1 MSFLDFGGSSA
12 RSQYE
17 SDLSKARAEMQ
28 KFERQYQNF
37 EFDVENPY
45 EDMENVYEDMTVNL
59 QAARFSQQALAQQ
72 QANILQGL
80 RGAAGESGAAG
91 LATALSRQA
100 TVATQQIAVDIGEQE
115 QAIQKMQTDYQ
126 AQLDQ
131 MIRGADFEM
140 DVRQQQL
147 EFDRLQTMYGMSMEE
162 IASIRNA
169 ESQRQAGNESL
180 FGQILGGVAEVG
192 GAMILAASDRDYK
205 KNIKK
210 IGKSSSGINIY
221 QFEYKDKSKGE
232 GVYQG
237 VISDDLPT
245 SVRKKAIKTD
255 KDGNDVVDYSIIDVE
270 FKRIK

>member
-12 RSQYE
+12 RDQYE
-17 SDLSKARAEMQ
+17 SDLARARSDMQ
-28 KFERQYQNF
+28 NFERQFQNF

-45 EDMENVYEDMTVNL
+45 EDLENVYEDMTVNL

-100 TVATQQIAVDIGEQE
+100 ATATQQMAIDIGEQE
-115 QAIQKMQTDYQ
+115 QAIEKMQADYQ
-126 AQLDQ
+126 AQIDQ
-131 MIRGADFEM
+131 MIRGADFEL

-162 IASIRNA
+162 VASIRNA
-169 ESQRQAGNESL
+169 EAQRQAGNKSL
-180 FGQILGGVAEVG
+180 FGQILGA
-192 GAMILAASDRDYK
+192 GAQIAGFALIASDRDYK

-210 IGKSSSGINIY
+210 IGKSPSGINIY
-221 QFEYKDKSKGE
+221 QFEYKDKSRGE

-237 VISDDLPT
+237 VISDDLPA
-245 SVRKKAIKTD
+245 SVRKKAIKTG
-255 KDGNDVVDYSIIDVE
+255 KDGNDVVDYNIIDVE